1 MIYRCEAQQA
11 ILELR
16 DKGGSSALYKRGQL
30 MFVGSSTI
38 AMKYFVEHCQDHLDR
53 KILRTLRKRLDIVIN
68 TKKY

>member
-1 MIYRCEAQQA
+1 MIYKCEAKQA
-11 ILELR
+11 MLELR
-16 DKGGSSALYKRGQL
+16 DKSRSSAFYLRGQL